1 MKDKATSTLRNGKK
15 RKNGDLLVGKFEI
28 NKIIRIERKDDPE
41 SISEK
46 WADLS
51 KKIIDKLI
59 KQGIEDT
66 VRTLITEIVK
76 PLDNEHT
83 INVNKE
89 KLFTILNDID
99 HYVPEKKNIIYTNFL
114 SELEKN
120 GYDRTKLDKRYDS
133 IIESIDALIGGLVLY
148 HSDKLNL

>member
-1 MKDKATSTLRNGKK
+1 
-15 RKNGDLLVGKFEI
+15 
-28 NKIIRIERKDDPE
+28 
-41 SISEK
+41 
-46 WADLS
+46 
-51 KKIIDKLI
+51 LI

-89 KLFTILNDID
+89 KLFTILNDVD
-99 HYVPEKKNIIYTNFL
+99 HYVPEKRYIIYTNFL

-120 GYDRTKLDKRYDS
+120 GYDRTELDKRYDS
-133 IIESIDALIGGLVLY
+133 IIESIDALIDGLVLY

>member
-1 MKDKATSTLRNGKK
+1 LKDKATSTLRNGKK
-15 RKNGDLLVGKFEI
+15 RKNEDLLVGKFEI
-28 NKIIRIERKDDPE
+28 NKVIRIERKDDPD

-89 KLFTILNDID
+89 KLFTILNDVD
-99 HYVPEKKNIIYTNFL
+99 HYVPEKRYIIYTNFL

-120 GYDRTKLDKRYDS
+120 GYDRTELDKRYDS
-133 IIESIDALIGGLVLY
+133 IIESIDALIDGLVLY